1 MGDGG
6 SQKRRVHNPMM
17 LMDDLLK
24 ATVENSLFTQ
34 ISERGMKKKKIT
46 GNSK

>member
-1 MGDGG
+1 MGGGG
-6 SQKRRVHNPMM
+6 SENGHNPMM

-24 ATVENSLFTQ
+24 ATVEIHYSHLQ
-34 ISERGMKKKKIT
+34 ISERGMKNKKIP